1 MEASMTSLFRRPL
14 VRCLLVLVWLPAG
27 APSRAHEGEGV
38 APAEA
43 RTRLEAGNARYAG
56 SKVHPRRYRAERPQ
70 LTKGQA
76 PYAMVLSCAD
86 SRVPP
91 EIVFDESLGKLF
103 VVRLAGN
110 VADAD
115 ALGSLEYA
123 AEHLGTRY
131 LLVLG
136 HASCGAV
143 KAAVAGGGGSPNL
156 NGLVKEI
163 QPAVGAARAAVP
175 NAKEGELL
183 SASVTE
189 NVRLQM
195 KNVAER
201 SPVLKEMIEKGK
213 VGIGGG
219 VYDLESGKVTF
230 LQER

>member
-1 MEASMTSLFRRPL
+1 
-14 VRCLLVLVWLPAG
+14 
-27 APSRAHEGEGV
+27 
-38 APAEA
+38 
-43 RTRLEAGNARYAG
+43 
-56 SKVHPRRYRAERPQ
+56 
-70 LTKGQA
+70 
-76 PYAMVLSCAD
+76 MVLSCAD

-143 KAAVAGGGGSPNL
+143 NAAVTGAGGSPNL
-156 NGLVKEI
+156 TGLVKEI
-163 QPAVGAARAAVP
+163 QPAVETAREALP
-175 NAKEGELL
+175 NAKDDEVL
-183 SASVTE
+183 SASVKE

-195 KNVAER
+195 KNVTER
-201 SPVLKEMIEKGK
+201 SPVLREMIEKGN

-219 VYDLESGKVTF
+219 VYDLETGKVTF
-230 LQER
+230 LPEK

>member
-1 MEASMTSLFRRPL
+1 MRAL
-14 VRCLLVLVWLPAG
+14 VRERLVRSLVVLSLVAFG
-27 APSRAHEGEGV
+27 SPSRAHEGEGV
-38 APAEA
+38 PPAEA

-56 SKVHPRRYRAERPQ
+56 SKVNPRHYRAERPQ
-70 LTKGQA
+70 LAEGQA
-76 PYAMVLSCAD
+76 PYAMVLACAD

-143 KAAVAGGGGSPNL
+143 KAAVSGTGGSPNL

-163 QPAVGAARAAVP
+163 QPAVEAARGSLPKAQDSEILA
-175 NAKEGELL
+175 
-183 SASVTE
+183 ASVQE

-195 KNVAER
+195 KNVSEK

-213 VGIGGG
+213 VGIAGG
-219 VYDLESGKVTF
+219 VYDLKSGKVTF
-230 LQER
+230 LTEK

>member
-1 MEASMTSLFRRPL
+1 MPSLARVHVVRSL
-14 VRCLLVLVWLPAG
+14 VVLSLVALSF
-27 APSRAHEGEGV
+27 PSRAREDDGV

-43 RTRLEAGNARYAG
+43 RARLEAGNARYAG
-56 SKVHPRRYRAERPQ
+56 SKVNPRHYRAERPQ
-70 LTKGQA
+70 LAKGQA
-76 PYAMVLSCAD
+76 PYAMVLACAD

-143 KAAVAGGGGSPNL
+143 KAAVSGAGGSPNL
-156 NGLVKEI
+156 TGLVKEI
-163 QPAVGAARAAVP
+163 KPAIDAVREAMP
-175 NAKEGELL
+175 KGPDNEVLA
-183 SASVTE
+183 ASVQE

-195 KNVAER
+195 KNVSER

-213 VGIGGG
+213 VGIAGG
-219 VYDLESGKVTF
+219 VYDLETGKVSF
-230 LQER
+230 LPAK

>member
-1 MEASMTSLFRRPL
+1 MRAL
-14 VRCLLVLVWLPAG
+14 VRDRLVRSLAVLSLVAFSF
-27 APSRAHEGEGV
+27 PSGAHEGEGV
-38 APAEA
+38 PPGEA

-56 SKVHPRRYRAERPQ
+56 SKVNPRHYRAERPR
-70 LTKGQA
+70 LAEGQA
-76 PYAMVLSCAD
+76 PYAMVLACAD

-110 VADAD
+110 VADAG

-143 KAAVAGGGGSPNL
+143 KAAVSGAEGSPNL

-163 QPAVGAARAAVP
+163 TPAVDAVRGALPKGADDAVAA
-175 NAKEGELL
+175 
-183 SASVTE
+183 ASVRE
-189 NVRLQM
+189 NVLLQIR
-195 KNVAER
+195 NVSAR

-213 VGIGGG
+213 MGIAGG
-219 VYDLESGKVTF
+219 VYDLESGRVAFIPGK
-230 LQER
+230 

>member
-1 MEASMTSLFRRPL
+1 MTFPIRHR
-14 VRCLLVLVWLPAG
+14 LLQGLLLLALIPAA
-27 APSRAHEGEGV
+27 APSRANEVEGV
-38 APAEA
+38 LPAEA
-43 RTRLEAGNARYAG
+43 RTRLETGNARYAG
-56 SKVHPRRYRAERPQ
+56 SKVHPRRYRAERPE
-70 LTKGQA
+70 LAKGQA
-76 PYAMVLSCAD
+76 PYAMVLACAD

-143 KAAVAGGGGSPNL
+143 KAAVSGAGGSPNL
-156 NGLVKEI
+156 LGLVKEI
-163 QPAVGAARAAVP
+163 KPAVDAARGALP
-175 NAKEGELL
+175 NAKDDEIL
-183 SASVTE
+183 SASVKE

-195 KNVAER
+195 KNVSEK
-201 SPVLKEMIEKGK
+201 SPVLREMIAKGQ

-219 VYDLESGKVTF
+219 VYDLETGKVAF
-230 LQER
+230 VPGK